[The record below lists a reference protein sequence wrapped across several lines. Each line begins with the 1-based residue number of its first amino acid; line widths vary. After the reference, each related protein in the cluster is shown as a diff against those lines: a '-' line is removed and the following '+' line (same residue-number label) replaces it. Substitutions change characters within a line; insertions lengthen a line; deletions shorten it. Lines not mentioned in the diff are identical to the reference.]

1 MKLVIGNKNYSSWPL
16 RAWLFLSANNIA
28 FEEIRILLDRPDTH
42 TKLSKFTEAAKVP
55 VRHDDDLII
64 WDSLA
69 ICEYI
74 SDKYLADGG
83 WPKSLEIR
91 AEARAAA
98 AEMHSGFFHLRE
110 AMPMNCRATGRKVEM
125 TAGLSADIN
134 RIDQL
139 WSKLRV
145 KHTSDGTW
153 LVGQFSIADC
163 MFAPVAF
170 RFQTYGVSVSEI
182 ASEYMQT
189 LLNHESMQRWLK
201 EAMAE
206 TEVLEREEAGKKP

>member
-1 MKLVIGNKNYSSWPL
+1 MKLVIGNKNYSSWSL
-16 RAWLFLSANNIA
+16 RAWLCLSANNID
-28 FEEIRILLDRPDTH
+28 FEEIRIPLDRPDTH
-42 TKLSKFTEAAKVP
+42 KKLSEFTESAKVP
-55 VRHDDDLII
+55 VLHDEDLII

-74 SDKYLADGG
+74 SDKYLANGG
-83 WPKSLEIR
+83 WPKSLEKR

-98 AEMHSGFFHLRE
+98 AEMHSGFFNLRE
-110 AMPMNCRATGRKVEM
+110 EMPMNCRATKRSVEM
-125 TAGLSADIN
+125 TAGLSSDIN

-145 KHTSDGTW
+145 KHTPDGPW

-170 RFQTYGVSVSEI
+170 RFQTYGVAVSEI
-182 ASEYMQT
+182 ASAYMQT
-189 LLNHESMQRWLK
+189 LLDHESMQRWLK
-201 EAMAE
+201 QAMAE
-206 TEVLEREEAGKKP
+206 TEVLEREEAGQNT